1 MHLSE
6 AVIPISEMKSHTAR
20 LVNGVAEN
28 RRPVI
33 ITQNGRARVIV
44 EDLRTYEETQ
54 ESLAMLKV
62 LAMGRQNV
70 QDGKFKPVSQA
81 FADVRNHLLHHH
93 SR

>member
-1 MHLSE
+1 MRLSE
-6 AVIPISEMKSHTAR
+6 AIIPISEMKSHTAR

-33 ITQNGRARVIV
+33 ITQNGRARVVV

-62 LAMGRQNV
+62 LAIGRQNAR
-70 QDGKFKPVSQA
+70 DGKFKSVSQA
-81 FADVRNHLLHHH
+81 FADIRNHLPLLR

>member
-1 MHLSE
+1 MSE

-33 ITQNGRARVIV
+33 ITQNGRARVVV

-54 ESLAMLKV
+54 ESLAMLKA

-70 QDGKFKPVSQA
+70 REGKHKPVPEA
-81 FADVRNHLLHHH
+81 FADIRKQLPDLR

>member
-1 MHLSE
+1 MRLSE

-20 LVNGVAEN
+20 LVNGVADT

-33 ITQNGRARVIV
+33 ITQNGRARVVV

-62 LAMGRQNV
+62 LAMGRNNV
-70 QDGKFKPVSQA
+70 RDGKFKPVAEA
-81 FADVRNHLLHHH
+81 FADIRKQVLTR
-93 SR
+93 RAR